1 MTAQRQRRQ
10 QQAAASAWD
19 AAVAAT
25 DAQAQHRLAQHDSQP
40 LDLPTEPLSKP
51 AKLPTGL
58 PCMLATSWNMA
69 TKRPA
74 GNLADVNEPEKD
86 RSLNQIVTREAKRP
100 RLGSEDVTDVEEL
113 D

>member
-1 MTAQRQRRQ
+1 
-10 QQAAASAWD
+10 
-19 AAVAAT
+19 
-25 DAQAQHRLAQHDSQP
+25 
-40 LDLPTEPLSKP
+40 
-51 AKLPTGL
+51 
-58 PCMLATSWNMA
+58 MLATSWNMA